1 MPIDP
6 PRSSTTISESVTT
19 DIGKD
24 TQRLIKITKNIAQYF
39 MKRAREDE
47 YIANEMRIALK
58 EANLN
63 A

>member
-6 PRSSTTISESVTT
+6 PRSSTTILQSVTT

-24 TQRLIKITKNIAQYF
+24 TERLIKITKNIAQYF

-47 YIANEMRIALK
+47 YIAKEMRIALS